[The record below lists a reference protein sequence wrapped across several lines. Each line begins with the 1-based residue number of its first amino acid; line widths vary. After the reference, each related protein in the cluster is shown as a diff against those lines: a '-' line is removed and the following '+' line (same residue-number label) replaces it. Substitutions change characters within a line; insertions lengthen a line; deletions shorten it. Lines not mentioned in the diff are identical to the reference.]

1 MCPPPQGED
10 VVAGI
15 RTPEPMETLARTL
28 PAAYQA
34 LLDNC
39 ALLEKH
45 YKDMQAGHGAGGSEG
60 FGSWR
65 A

>member
-1 MCPPPQGED
+1 M
-10 VVAGI
+10 VAGI